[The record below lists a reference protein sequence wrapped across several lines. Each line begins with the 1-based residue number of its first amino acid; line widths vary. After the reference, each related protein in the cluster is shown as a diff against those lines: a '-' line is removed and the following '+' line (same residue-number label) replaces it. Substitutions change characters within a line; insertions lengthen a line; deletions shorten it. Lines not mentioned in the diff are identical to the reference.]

1 MAEGI
6 SFIFLNPAECHL
18 QLNLDLRS
26 FRRNRLRQT
35 PEVTVTSKNRIHGT
49 NTCIKRVPESS
60 NSRLGDSGII
70 SGNVMPQHVQ
80 ENQTTQN
87 LGPSSM
93 LALSARSFAPDGNV
107 PALPL
112 VSQQQRY
119 QMRISPRSMQDQGSG
134 SPANIS
140 GAAAFGQDKMVAHC
154 TMNSAAL
161 LGKRENQD
169 AQMSPLSSF
178 SKRPRLTPA
187 GPDVI
192 QQQQRGLHMDGL
204 HESEMN
210 RKNSLLQ
217 QQAMT
222 RGIQYANAGIQ
233 KYPHQMLEGVVHQNA
248 AATSFSAGHPGMRL
262 GLKEEQFETEKLDGS
277 VLSQGKNDMQMMET
291 ETGHLETQQP
301 WLQQRLPQP
310 VMRSNFPQAGWNN
323 LSQDCR
329 KEEQP
334 QKRKPAQSPRL
345 STGGLA
351 QSPLSSKSGELSSGS
366 VGPHFGAAAATA
378 ALGSSQKEKSVVT
391 AVGGTPSLTS
401 SANDS
406 LQRQHQVQVAA
417 KRRLN
422 SLPKTLV
429 MSNVGSPA
437 SVSNTSIP
445 LNANS
450 PSIGT
455 PPMADQSML
464 ERFAKIEMVTMRY
477 KRFTNL
483 PSHYCFMCHSFL

>member
-1 MAEGI
+1 M
-6 SFIFLNPAECHL
+6 FLNPTECHL
-18 QLNLDLRS
+18 QLNLDLSS
-26 FRRNRLRQT
+26 FHRKRLRQT
-35 PEVTVTSKNRIHGT
+35 PEVTVTSNNRIHGK
-49 NTCIKRVPESS
+49 NVFINRVSESS
-60 NSRLGDSGII
+60 NSRFGDSGII
-70 SGNVMPQHVQ
+70 SGNVIPQHVQ
-80 ENQTTQN
+80 ENQSTQN
-87 LGPSSM
+87 LGPNNM
-93 LALSARSFAPDGNV
+93 LTLRARSFVPDGNV
-107 PALPL
+107 PGLTL
-112 VSQQQRY
+112 VPQQQRY
-119 QMRISPRSMQDQGSG
+119 QIGISPRSMQDQGS
-134 SPANIS
+134 SLINVS
-140 GAAAFGQDKMVAHC
+140 GASPSRQDMIVAYTNIINPGGSLH
-154 TMNSAAL
+154 
-161 LGKRENQD
+161 GKRENQD
-169 AQMSPLSSF
+169 AQSSPLSSF
-178 SKRPRLTPA
+178 NKRARLTPA
-187 GPDVI
+187 GPDGI
-192 QQQQRGLHMDGL
+192 QQQQMGLHMDSL

-210 RKNSLLQ
+210 WTNSLLQ

-222 RGIQYANAGIQ
+222 RGIQYANSGIQ
-233 KYPHQMLEGVVHQNA
+233 KYPHQMLEGVVHPNA
-248 AATSFSAGHPGMRL
+248 AATSFSAGQPGMRL

-366 VGPHFGAAAATA
+366 AGPHFGAAAATA

>member
-1 MAEGI
+1 
-6 SFIFLNPAECHL
+6 
-18 QLNLDLRS
+18 
-26 FRRNRLRQT
+26 
-35 PEVTVTSKNRIHGT
+35 
-49 NTCIKRVPESS
+49 
-60 NSRLGDSGII
+60 
-70 SGNVMPQHVQ
+70 
-80 ENQTTQN
+80 
-87 LGPSSM
+87 
-93 LALSARSFAPDGNV
+93 
-107 PALPL
+107 
-112 VSQQQRY
+112 
-119 QMRISPRSMQDQGSG
+119 
-134 SPANIS
+134 
-140 GAAAFGQDKMVAHC
+140 
-154 TMNSAAL
+154 
-161 LGKRENQD
+161 
-169 AQMSPLSSF
+169 
-178 SKRPRLTPA
+178 
-187 GPDVI
+187 
-192 QQQQRGLHMDGL
+192 
-204 HESEMN
+204 
-210 RKNSLLQ
+210 
-217 QQAMT
+217 
-222 RGIQYANAGIQ
+222 
-233 KYPHQMLEGVVHQNA
+233 
-248 AATSFSAGHPGMRL
+248 
-262 GLKEEQFETEKLDGS
+262 
-277 VLSQGKNDMQMMET
+277 
-291 ETGHLETQQP
+291 
-301 WLQQRLPQP
+301 
-310 VMRSNFPQAGWNN
+310 MRSNFPQAGWNN

-334 QKRKPAQSPRL
+334 QKRTPAQSPRL

-366 VGPHFGAAAATA
+366 AGPHFGAAAATA